1 MRLVKSNPSGFE
13 VTIIAEKIDAN
24 GNVGHEVLQFKD
36 VLLKDL
42 DELAG
47 DKTILSET
55 ATRMRKHKI

>member
-24 GNVGHEVLQFKD
+24 GSVGHEVLQFKD

-47 DKTILSET
+47 DKVVLSAT

>member
-36 VLLKDL
+36 VFLQDL
-42 DELAG
+42 EHLAG
-47 DKTILSET
+47 D
-55 ATRMRKHKI
+55 

>member
-42 DELAG
+42 EHCRNILKELF
-47 DKTILSET
+47 
-55 ATRMRKHKI
+55 

>member
-36 VLLKDL
+36 VLLKAL
-42 DELAG
+42 EQLAG
-47 DKTILSET
+47 DKVVLSAT
-55 ATRMRKHKI
+55 ATRIRNHKS